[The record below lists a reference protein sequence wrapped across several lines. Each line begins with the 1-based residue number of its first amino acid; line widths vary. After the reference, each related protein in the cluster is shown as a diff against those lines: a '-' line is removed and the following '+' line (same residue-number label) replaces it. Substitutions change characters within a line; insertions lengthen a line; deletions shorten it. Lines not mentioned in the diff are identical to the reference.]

1 MHNNEVHDLYFS
13 SHIRV
18 LISWRVSLVAQVAHT
33 WKKVIQVFLRGDN
46 LEGLGQD
53 NIKTD
58 LKETVWQQAVLVPL
72 TTQAQFHLQVS
83 PHGIF
88 C

>member
-1 MHNNEVHDLYFS
+1 MEGEFGGAS
-13 SHIRV
+13 GK
-18 LISWRVSLVAQVAHT
+18 
-33 WKKVIQVFLRGDN
+33 WKVMGFLRGGN
-46 LEGLGQD
+46 MEGLGED
-53 NIKTD
+53 NIKMD

-72 TTQAQFHLQVS
+72 TTEAQFHLQVS